1 VPLCFQAA
9 KKAKENNMS
18 FDKKDVKQGID
29 DAATHLKHAVDKVA
43 ETGEMIAAKA
53 AAKAKEAGR
62 KTGDRMIEQGK
73 KLKSAS
79 R

>member
-1 VPLCFQAA
+1 
-9 KKAKENNMS
+9 MS

-29 DAATHLKHAVDKVA
+29 EAATHLKQAVDKVA
-43 ETGEMIAAKA
+43 ETSEMI

-62 KTGDRMIEQGK
+62 KTGDQMIQQGK

>member
-1 VPLCFQAA
+1 
-9 KKAKENNMS
+9 MS
-18 FDKKDVKQGID
+18 MDKKDVKQGID
-29 DAATHLKHAVDKVA
+29 QAATHLKEAVDKVV
-43 ETGEMIAAKA
+43 ETSEMI

-62 KTGDRMIEQGK
+62 KTGEQMIAQGK

>member
-1 VPLCFQAA
+1 
-9 KKAKENNMS
+9 MS
-18 FDKKDVKQGID
+18 FDRKDVKQGID
-29 DAATHLKHAVDKVA
+29 DAATHLKQAVDKVA
-43 ETGEMIAAKA
+43 DTSETIAAKA

-62 KTGDRMIEQGK
+62 KTGDHMIEQGK

>member
-1 VPLCFQAA
+1 
-9 KKAKENNMS
+9 MS
-18 FDKKDVKQGID
+18 IDKKDVKQGID
-29 DAATHLKHAVDKVA
+29 QAATNLKLAVDKLA
-43 ETGEMIAAKA
+43 QATETMTTKA

-62 KTGDRMIEQGK
+62 KTGDHMIQQGK

>member
-1 VPLCFQAA
+1 
-9 KKAKENNMS
+9 MS

-29 DAATHLKHAVDKVA
+29 EAAAHLKQAVDKVA
-43 ETGEMIAAKA
+43 ETSEMI

-62 KTGDRMIEQGK
+62 KTGDHMIEQGK

>member
-1 VPLCFQAA
+1 
-9 KKAKENNMS
+9 MS
-18 FDKKDVKQGID
+18 IDKKDVKQGID
-29 DAATHLKHAVDKVA
+29 QAAIHLKQAVDKMA
-43 ETGEMIAAKA
+43 ETSEMI

-62 KTGDRMIEQGK
+62 KTGNQMIEQGK